1 MQITL
6 LLDYLPTRP
15 TGGPLGVAYDTVEGL
30 KKNHRKLEHEDVHIH
45 IMSTTGTSLHSVHEK
60 DDTYGNISYEYFR
73 PLVPNAILSDVNYLY
88 HIKKGNRTIDLLHSH
103 DISGS
108 LVGTLLK
115 IPTLLTLHG
124 MVWKE
129 RDFYQGWYT
138 RFTFRLHMQRIRYAS
153 RRVKKIIAISPYV
166 REELGRFLKTGIP
179 DTEVIENPL
188 SEVFFEQEKREKEG
202 LILYPAY
209 LNHLKNQY
217 TLIEALHRLK
227 KDNIRFHCILPGL
240 IRDFAYYTRL
250 QKLIRTCDLEENVT
264 IPGPLPLEQML
275 RLYSEASIVVMTSY
289 QETAPLVITE
299 AMATGTPVIASRISG
314 IPFLVS
320 EGNSGFLINP
330 QDPREIADKITLLL
344 DDGALRKKFQNES
357 RNIAISR
364 WKSEIITNK
373 ILDVYVRQVGK
384 ARSQGEGKRV

>member
-1 MQITL
+1 MEITL
-6 LLDYLPTRP
+6 LLDYFNKRS

-30 KKNHRKLEHEDVHIH
+30 KKNYRRLEKENVHVH
-45 IMSTTGTSLHSVHEK
+45 IMSTTGTTLHSLHDK

-108 LVGTLLK
+108 FVGTLLK
-115 IPTLLTLHG
+115 IPTILTLHG

-129 RDFYQGWYT
+129 LDFYQGWYT
-138 RFTFRLHMQRIRYAS
+138 RLTFRIHMQRIRYAS

-166 REELGRFLKTGIP
+166 QEELGRFLKTGIP

-188 SEVFFEQEKREKEG
+188 SDVFFEQEKREKEG

-209 LNHLKNQY
+209 LNPLKNQY

-227 KDNIRFHCILPGL
+227 KDNIRFHCVLPGL
-240 IRDFAYYTRL
+240 IRDSEYYSRL
-250 QKLIRTCDLEENVT
+250 QKLIRNSNLEENVT
-264 IPGPLPLEQML
+264 IPGPVPLEQML

-289 QETAPLVITE
+289 QETAPLIIAE
-299 AMATGTPVIASRISG
+299 AMATGTPVIASRVSG
-314 IPFLVS
+314 IPFMVS

-330 QDPREIADKITLLL
+330 HDPREIADKTALLL
-344 DDGALRKKFQNES
+344 DDSALRKKFQKES
-357 RNIAISR
+357 RNIAMSR

-373 ILDVYVRQVGK
+373 LLDMYLHQV
-384 ARSQGEGKRV
+384 